1 MELCGSEAIDLMR
14 LIQTDGARLDKFI
27 AGAIQYGPYLED
39 SLSNPVEQ
47 IF

>member
-27 AGAIQYGPYLED
+27 AGAILRRRSPTWWSKYLIK
-39 SLSNPVEQ
+39 N
-47 IF
+47 